1 MSRDVGSFL
10 TGIIILAV
18 LFVLVRPGSQGP
30 SLVNNVS
37 GALTGLVNAATGG
50 GGWAAGSSTGKKG

>member
-10 TGIIILAV
+10 TGIIIIAV

-30 SLVNNVS
+30 SLVSGVS
-37 GALTGLVNAATGG
+37 NGLAGLVNAATGG
-50 GGWAAGSSTGKKG
+50 GGWAAGMKKG